1 MSNQIT
7 HVSRTARHVS
17 HRGQP
22 SRLSLRAFRPRGCSR
37 ARRPQRQA
45 KRMPHLPGRPGR
57 AHCFALLSHGCFFTL
72 NLNPTP
78 SQKCDEH
85 SIFAPPNRH
94 TLLVTLTFLA
104 LTHVARMVH
113 RCSLVRDGLVA
124 TISEMPLVDRE
135 AWSFFPHCQ
144 RGSWSIAVE
153 FASGSQAFQPRAS
166 ARKNSARD
174 SLGRLR
180 QLRNVPLVSSRSIPF
195 VASFV
200 PPHDDAARHA

>member
-94 TLLVTLTFLA
+94 TLLLTLTFLA
-104 LTHVARMVH
+104 LTHAARMVH

-135 AWSFFPHCQ
+135 AWSFF
-144 RGSWSIAVE
+144 S
-153 FASGSQAFQPRAS
+153 
-166 ARKNSARD
+166 
-174 SLGRLR
+174 SLPAR
-180 QLRNVPLVSSRSIPF
+180 QLEHCCGVRVWKPGFPAACKRSKKLRTRFARAATSAPKR
-195 VASFV
+195 
-200 PPHDDAARHA
+200 AARVIQINTIRGIVRSTAR